1 MDGLVA
7 DLDAPIGQ
15 DVFDVAKA
23 HAETIVGL
31 NRVADKLARK
41 TVAFEGVNS

>member
-15 DVFDVAKA
+15 KIFDIAKA
-23 HAETIVGL
+23 QAKMIVKP
-31 NRVADKLARK
+31 NRVTDDVGML
-41 TVAFEGVNS
+41 VV